1 MPRKLS
7 GPSRAR
13 VSFRAAFMTQ
23 APAPGLGM
31 APGSCISHT
40 ALPEAGWHRRCT
52 SVAGFTL
59 PPWPVATGMGS
70 AHDSP
75 GRGEPELP
83 ASAARSRHPSLNQPA
98 HEERMLR
105 APSASPRPQL
115 GNAARRHPPCLRSPS
130 TPAVAGAPQPCLCP
144 APVCGRRASCMHD
157 TFTCR
162 SAKPQGPG
170 RRVDATAAGPAAQQT
185 PTAPSGEPPPHAL
198 LRTGWGCRPYPPPGR
213 PRAGSR
219 GGGRIWQVKALL
231 PPVLGYFWPRIS
243 GEPCGFSA

>member
-1 MPRKLS
+1 MEDGTDVLPLKLS

-40 ALPEAGWHRRCT
+40 ALPEASWHRRCT

-83 ASAARSRHPSLNQPA
+83 ASRGSLSAPIPESARSRG
-98 HEERMLR
+98 ED
-105 APSASPRPQL
+105 APGTQRLAKAPVGQRCPPASPL
-115 GNAARRHPPCLRSPS
+115 
-130 TPAVAGAPQPCLCP
+130 PALSQHAGS
-144 APVCGRRASCMHD
+144 R
-157 TFTCR
+157 R
-162 SAKPQGPG
+162 SAAAVSLPCSGMRPACKLHARHVHVPLSE
-170 RRVDATAAGPAAQQT
+170 AT
-185 PTAPSGEPPPHAL
+185 
-198 LRTGWGCRPYPPPGR
+198 R
-213 PRAGSR
+213 PRATR
-219 GGGRIWQVKALL
+219 GRNRRRPRGTADPHGT
-231 PPVLGYFWPRIS
+231 LG
-243 GEPCGFSA
+243 